1 MQSLLGKYWAMKRE
15 SVKYNW
21 EKAKRMKVEICN
33 YEAFSEA
40 LRADVYRKLLDYIKF
55 CDKGV
60 RTYYKMDTKKNKDK
74 E

>member
-1 MQSLLGKYWAMKRE
+1 MRFRDDIFNSWVFTEM
-15 SVKYNW
+15 
-21 EKAKRMKVEICN
+21 EICN

-74 E
+74 A